1 MLPPIAAFRR
11 SQPALSRTSC
21 DSGQSLIETA
31 LAVPFL
37 LLIALNA
44 INFAYYFFV
53 AINLAAAP
61 RNAVEYSV
69 QGLSTPPGIEIPKP
83 DIKGKACTSSV
94 RGNPDLSVS
103 SLAYYDVI
111 AVLPNTGTGNP
122 CPNIAAVQV
131 CNSQNGFVSG
141 TASTAS
147 QAVVCT
153 QYGPAASPAF
163 ASAAPDP
170 EAPGFVLDRVDI
182 QYTVKPLIGG
192 TLPLFGGI
200 KLNILPSL
208 NFHRQVSM
216 REMN

>member
-1 MLPPIAAFRR
+1 MPSPIRAFARCVR
-11 SQPALSRTSC
+11 ALNKASR

-69 QGLSTPPGIEIPKP
+69 QGFATPSQPTSLPSPGPACKTST
-83 DIKGKACTSSV
+83 T
-94 RGNPDLSVS
+94 RGNGGDLTVS
-103 SLAYYDVI
+103 TLAYYDVI
-111 AVLPNTGTGNP
+111 AVLPNTGSGNP

-131 CNSQNGFVSG
+131 CSSINGINNKG
-141 TASTAS
+141 TATATT
-147 QAVVCT
+147 VCT
-153 QYGPAASPAF
+153 AYGASASPAF
-163 ASAAPDP
+163 ASPASDP
-170 EAPGFVLDRVDI
+170 ESPNFVLDRVDI
-182 QYTVKPLIGG
+182 QYTVNPLIGG
-192 TLPLFGGI
+192 TLPVFGGI
-200 KLNILPSL
+200 RLNVLPTYT
-208 NFHRQVSM
+208 FHRQVSM